1 MAETQMHGF
10 RARLDYALKHNYF
23 INKTFRK
30 TVSAFMRVWGCFVP
44 MDDKM
49 IIFSGHTRK
58 YNDSPRAIY
67 EYMIAHPAYK
77 NYKYVC

>member
-1 MAETQMHGF
+1 MEETQMHGF
-10 RARLDYALKHNYF
+10 RARLDYALNHNYF

-30 TVSAFMRVWGCFVP
+30 TMSAYMRAWGCFVP

-49 IIFSGHTRK
+49 SIFSGHTRK

-67 EYMIAHPAYK
+67 EYMLEHLEK
-77 NYKYVC
+77 